1 MRAQT
6 RKRNRPAKAD
16 LKRLFAMIEY
26 SLGAV
31 LSRLDVIGKLTSQAA
46 RGVASLHMRCVG
58 YSRLRA
64 CPLGEKG
71 VTYADLHGDLV
82 KSEDEDGDPV
92 KLVEPIVNCWG
103 TTFSIAGA
111 ERVLQATASIETDR

>member
-1 MRAQT
+1 
-6 RKRNRPAKAD
+6 
-16 LKRLFAMIEY
+16 MIEY

-58 YSRLRA
+58 YSRLR
-64 CPLGEKG
+64 EKG